1 MRLVGRYQVGE
12 RIGEGATGDVFK
24 AYDPRID
31 RVLAIK
37 ILKEGFRQN
46 RQYAAR
52 FLREAKAAGALSH
65 PNIVTIYD
73 VGEVDGYP
81 YIAMELLEGAP
92 LDEVTSAGG
101 GFAAKRVLEIG
112 LQLAEA
118 LRYAH
123 SMGVVH
129 RDIKP
134 SNVVLAPDGRGVKIL
149 DFGIARMNAAD
160 GAMAETL
167 STQIGQ
173 VVGTPRYMSPE
184 QALGKDIDGRS
195 DLFSVGAVLY
205 ELITGAKAF
214 TAASPIS
221 LALQITQQD
230 PPPITSL
237 APDCPEGL
245 AFIVEKL
252 LAKRADRRFPD
263 GERLCEALR
272 KELAALGTDRS
283 EASGRSTRLP
293 LQARAML
300 VMALATAVVLLLAT
314 GAVLNRQYFAMR
326 EMALTSGSAI
336 AAFVADNAAL
346 SAADNASL
354 PPTQRDWAPLQAFVR
369 AASADPNVLAMT
381 VVDADGVDEAAS
393 DRAVLG
399 RRYLRMPAEAVL
411 ESGPGGLVAYQTTVL
426 GRPAFR
432 FIRPITYAG
441 RAFGK
446 IDVSLDASSLA
457 SAASLSRGLLAALAA
472 VTLAVVMAASYA
484 AARMFA
490 LPIRRLKTAFVEAA
504 DGNLD
509 FRISHRRKDE
519 FGELFDAF
527 NHFAARFQETLDR
540 RPAAR
545 IGAAPPQPDA
555 PVPGPRPMVTA
566 EPTRLERPQAAMR
579 SQTWRD
585 RWSRVAK
592 NGGRLAAASAA
603 HRS

>member
-381 VVDADGVDEAAS
+381 ASTRRRAIAPCWAGVIFGCPPKRCWRAAPVVLSPTRRRCSAGLPFASSVLSPTPAALLARS
-393 DRAVLG
+393 TSASTPRPWH
-399 RRYLRMPAEAVL
+399 RP
-411 ESGPGGLVAYQTTVL
+411 
-426 GRPAFR
+426 PAFR
-432 FIRPITYAG
+432 EGCWRRWPRSPWLSSWPPATPPPACLPCPSAG
-441 RAFGK
+441 
-446 IDVSLDASSLA
+446 
-457 SAASLSRGLLAALAA
+457 
-472 VTLAVVMAASYA
+472 
-484 AARMFA
+484 
-490 LPIRRLKTAFVEAA
+490 
-504 DGNLD
+504 
-509 FRISHRRKDE
+509 
-519 FGELFDAF
+519 
-527 NHFAARFQETLDR
+527 
-540 RPAAR
+540 
-545 IGAAPPQPDA
+545 
-555 PVPGPRPMVTA
+555 
-566 EPTRLERPQAAMR
+566 
-579 SQTWRD
+579 
-585 RWSRVAK
+585 
-592 NGGRLAAASAA
+592 
-603 HRS
+603 

>member
-300 VMALATAVVLLLAT
+300 VMALATAVAAGGVTVMEVTMTVPGAIRVMRRLAEERPDILIGAGTVLDPETARMCILEGAQFVVSPALNLKT
-314 GAVLNRQYFAMR
+314 IELCHRYGVAVLPG
-326 EMALTSGSAI
+326 ALWSTGLIPLTPA
-336 AAFVADNAAL
+336 
-346 SAADNASL
+346 
-354 PPTQRDWAPLQAFVR
+354 QRA
-369 AASADPNVLAMT
+369 
-381 VVDADGVDEAAS
+381 G
-393 DRAVLG
+393 
-399 RRYLRMPAEAVL
+399 
-411 ESGPGGLVAYQTTVL
+411 
-426 GRPAFR
+426 
-432 FIRPITYAG
+432 ITA
-441 RAFGK
+441 
-446 IDVSLDASSLA
+446 
-457 SAASLSRGLLAALAA
+457 
-472 VTLAVVMAASYA
+472 
-484 AARMFA
+484 
-490 LPIRRLKTAFVEAA
+490 
-504 DGNLD
+504 
-509 FRISHRRKDE
+509 
-519 FGELFDAF
+519 
-527 NHFAARFQETLDR
+527 
-540 RPAAR
+540 
-545 IGAAPPQPDA
+545 
-555 PVPGPRPMVTA
+555 
-566 EPTRLERPQAAMR
+566 
-579 SQTWRD
+579 
-585 RWSRVAK
+585 
-592 NGGRLAAASAA
+592 
-603 HRS
+603 